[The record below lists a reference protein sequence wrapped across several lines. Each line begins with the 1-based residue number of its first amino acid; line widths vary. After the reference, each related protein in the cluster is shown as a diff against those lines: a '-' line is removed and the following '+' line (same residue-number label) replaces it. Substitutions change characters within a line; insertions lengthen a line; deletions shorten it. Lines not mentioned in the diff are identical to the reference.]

1 MFGEFGGAAR
11 HLGDVMSG
19 GVFHQTKKWD
29 PQRGSQLDL
38 GSIRG
43 FRISFV
49 ELDVERGVGRR
60 FDVMADAGN
69 DRYAF
74 ARRCADSPRPL
85 IDEQH

>member
-1 MFGEFGGAAR
+1 MEGTSRATLTASLRELA
-11 HLGDVMSG
+11 
-19 GVFHQTKKWD
+19 
-29 PQRGSQLDL
+29 QLRL
-38 GSIRG
+38 GSIKG

-49 ELDVERGVGRR
+49 ELDVERGVECR